1 MRIKYKVCLK
11 LKNVKRVFGRNTFLF
26 NENVYNISDMAKKK
40 KVVID
45 NQSFETEDAHSYVKE
60 GVYLGDDAE
69 NHVKITKTSVD
80 KKQEKLEKAG
90 QKIILKTAKNASL
103 NFMAIKNAMIN
114 VINDD
119 EFLIVE
125 KKAYIDMLNIIKG
138 VLVDEIKL
146 KEDIEKDNKKIKA
159 IRVDIVP
166 SSTKDQLSRIEE
178 IEKDL

>member
-1 MRIKYKVCLK
+1 MSMGK
-11 LKNVKRVFGRNTFLF
+11 KN
-26 NENVYNISDMAKKK
+26 
-40 KVVID
+40 VVID
-45 NQSFETEDAHSYVKE
+45 NQSFENEDTHAYIKE
-60 GVYLGDDAE
+60 GVYLGDNAD
-69 NHVKITKTSVD
+69 HIKITKTSVN
-80 KKQEKLEKAG
+80 KKQEELKQSGK
-90 QKIILKTAKNASL
+90 KVILKTAKNSAL
-103 NFMAIKNAMIN
+103 NFLAIKNAMVN

-119 EFLIVE
+119 EFLVVE

-166 SSTKDQLSRIEE
+166 SETKEQLDRIAD